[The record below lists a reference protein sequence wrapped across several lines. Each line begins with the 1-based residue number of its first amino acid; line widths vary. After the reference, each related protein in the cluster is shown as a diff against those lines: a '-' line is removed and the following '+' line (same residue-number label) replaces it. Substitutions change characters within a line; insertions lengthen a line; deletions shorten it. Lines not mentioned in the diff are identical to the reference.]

1 MRLSVGLKTST
12 SLWSS
17 GSTDSLGQGNL
28 QSRKPSQQMFAG
40 GQLGA
45 SFFCL
50 RGFEDRGNLKLIFPT
65 LAIQLAQKHPAFQS
79 SLIPLLWSNLDIVH
93 ELLQEQMREFLVESL
108 QSAGVSTVIVID
120 ALDECTDNDPESA
133 VLLVLGQL
141 VSRIPRVKFFITSRP
156 EVYIMSGFCGPLLK
170 ESTNI
175 FILYHV
181 KCYNVDSDIHH
192 FLKHELSKIAC
203 RPQGWPTDKHLDS
216 LCQRAAGFFV
226 YAVATVNFLNHHLQD
241 PSDQLD
247 VIMALPESTVHA
259 GETEL
264 RVYASLDSLHV
275 NLPEVLS

>member
-1 MRLSVGLKTST
+1 
-12 SLWSS
+12 
-17 GSTDSLGQGNL
+17 
-28 QSRKPSQQMFAG
+28 MFAG

-45 SFFCL
+45 PFFCS
-50 RGFEDRGNLKLIFPT
+50 RGFEDCGNLKLIFPT

-79 SLIPLLWSNLDIVH
+79 SLIPLLRSDLDIVH
-93 ELLQEQMREFLVESL
+93 ESLQEQMREFLVESL

-120 ALDECTDNDPESA
+120 ALDEYTDNDPESA

-156 EVYIMSGFCGPLLK
+156 EVYIMSGFHGPLLK

-192 FLKHELSKIAC
+192 FLKHELSKISC

-216 LCQRAAGFFV
+216 LCQRAAEFFV

-247 VIMALPESTVHA
+247 VIMALPEGTVHE